1 VFFKGGILKW
11 YFLLTKK
18 SMTENSQEKKI
29 SSQEKTPD
37 KKPHITSSKKSMYWV
52 IGLVALVVILGLFY
66 KFVYTKLP
74 TVQDSDM
81 FEPSIYTQQE
91 QQEILKSLSQSAPL
105 LTAEER
111 STAIKTFFGV
121 SN

>member
-1 VFFKGGILKW
+1 
-11 YFLLTKK
+11 
-18 SMTENSQEKKI
+18 
-29 SSQEKTPD
+29 
-37 KKPHITSSKKSMYWV
+37 MYWV

-105 LTAEER
+105 LTEEER